1 MANHDPFDFSRF
13 LGGNLGFGMPGIV
26 TPTLDV
32 DELDKKIKDLKAVE
46 GWLSMNLSMLQM
58 SIQGLEVQRN
68 TLSSLKAMGEAFN
81 QSMSDVHK
89 AAKENAAASATSS
102 EAPTEQP
109 ASEASSPAE
118 EAPAG
123 MWPWEIAA
131 QAMANLQQQI
141 QANTEQAV
149 AAASAASDD
158 APPTKSPTE
167 KAASAAKKPATSRKP
182 RATDTKATK

>member
-13 LGGNLGFGMPGIV
+13 LGSNMGFGMPGIV

-81 QSMSDVHK
+81 QSMSDVSK
-89 AAKENAAASATSS
+89 AAKESAAASAAAREPVTPQEPVA
-102 EAPTEQP
+102 EAAPPSGET
-109 ASEASSPAE
+109 
-118 EAPAG
+118 PAG

-131 QAMANLQQQI
+131 KAMANLQQQM
-141 QANTEQAV
+141 QANAEQVAANASTDQAPANTATEQAT
-149 AAASAASDD
+149 AA
-158 APPTKSPTE
+158 K
-167 KAASAAKKPATSRKP
+167 KAASPRKT
-182 RATDTKATK
+182 RTASSTATKKD

>member
-1 MANHDPFDFSRF
+1 MAANDAFDFSRF
-13 LGGNLGFGMPGIV
+13 FGGNMGFGMPGIV

-81 QSMSDVHK
+81 QSMSDAKDK
-89 AAKENAAASATSS
+89 ANTRAAESKTDTQQASDGSVTG
-102 EAPTEQP
+102 EDQPT
-109 ASEASSPAE
+109 ASV
-118 EAPAG
+118 
-123 MWPWEIAA
+123 WPWDIAA

-141 QANTEQAV
+141 HD
-149 AAASAASDD
+149 SAEKPASDD
-158 APPTKSPTE
+158 ELDTP
-167 KAASAAKKPATSRKP
+167 KKPTRSKKP
-182 RATDTKATK
+182 KSEEA

>member
-13 LGGNLGFGMPGIV
+13 LGGNMGFGMPGIV

-81 QSMSDVHK
+81 QSMSDVSK
-89 AAKENAAASATSS
+89 AAKESAAALAAARETATPPQEPVAEAAPSS
-102 EAPTEQP
+102 GET
-109 ASEASSPAE
+109 
-118 EAPAG
+118 PAG

-131 QAMANLQQQI
+131 KAMANLQQQM
-141 QANTEQAV
+141 QAKAELAATEAESKDSPTDQ
-149 AAASAASDD
+149 AAA
-158 APPTKSPTE
+158 
-167 KAASAAKKPATSRKP
+167 AAKKPSRP
-182 RATDTKATK
+182 RKTKSGTDKDAP